1 MSISHNYSVFNR
13 NLNQRTFKYFE
24 SIDKVPKVTIKLKS
38 TYKKTKPLPFTSFNN
53 KIFSYKKK
61 QYQWRKCIHIYMTI
75 LKRKNSFLNFC
86 LLLCSVF
93 IRNLKKKTFR
103 YFESIDKVPV
113 RSFVFSSKV
122 PNKVPFQIVGI
133 TSTLILL
140 AALNIK
146 NTVSNSYRLKIDDD
160 VC

>member
-1 MSISHNYSVFNR
+1 
-13 NLNQRTFKYFE
+13 
-24 SIDKVPKVTIKLKS
+24 
-38 TYKKTKPLPFTSFNN
+38 
-53 KIFSYKKK
+53 
-61 QYQWRKCIHIYMTI
+61 MTI